1 MMQRQIQGR
10 DPGGLP
16 LPLPDLFLDQ
26 TEAQGAEKKFFGDRA
41 PHLSEGL
48 DENWMVVG
56 GGYFS
61 HKSSHSENVAS
72 APRVL
77 WSKGPVKN
85 YSGSMW
91 I

>member
-16 LPLPDLFLDQ
+16 FPLPNLFLDQ
-26 TEAQGAEKKFFGDRA
+26 TEARGAEKNFFETGP
-41 PHLSEGL
+41 PHLSQGL

-56 GGYFS
+56 RGYFS
-61 HKSSHSENVAS
+61 HKGSHSENVAS

-91 I
+91 M